1 LQISEQTK
9 IAIFSSLPFNWPNN
23 PPDRLYH
30 STQYTMAIAGRIA
43 SQLIHHSRQ
52 NNSIISPIVV
62 LQQSFSS
69 ISHRQTISTTCNH
82 RRRSHQSSHLT
93 YNSPHHC
100 NISITPKRKLSN
112 TNSNMS
118 IQPQVHGIFHKGTS
132 TLTYII
138 TDPSSKETIILDS
151 VLDYDA
157 GSGCTSN
164 THGEEVVK
172 YCTDNGLIVKY
183 ILESHVHGKSC
194 LDMLSVQKCI

>member
-1 LQISEQTK
+1 
-9 IAIFSSLPFNWPNN
+9 
-23 PPDRLYH
+23 
-30 STQYTMAIAGRIA
+30 MAIARRIA

-69 ISHRQTISTTCNH
+69 TSRNQPISTTFYNH
-82 RRRSHQSSHLT
+82 RQSHQSSHTT

-100 NISITPKRKLSN
+100 NNIEITPQKRKLSN
-112 TNSNMS
+112 NTINNMS

-138 TDPSSKETIILDS
+138 TDPTSKETIILDS

-164 THGEEVVK
+164 AHGEEVVK
-172 YCTDNGLIVKY
+172 YCTDNCLIVKY

-194 LDMLSVQKCI
+194 LDMLSSFVCI

>member
-1 LQISEQTK
+1 
-9 IAIFSSLPFNWPNN
+9 
-23 PPDRLYH
+23 
-30 STQYTMAIAGRIA
+30 MAIARRIA

-69 ISHRQTISTTCNH
+69 TSRNQPISTTFYNH
-82 RRRSHQSSHLT
+82 RQSHQSSHTT

-100 NISITPKRKLSN
+100 NNISITPKRKLSN
-112 TNSNMS
+112 TNSNMSS

-164 THGEEVVK
+164 AHGEEVVK

-194 LDMLSVQKCI
+194 LDMLSSFVCI

>member
-1 LQISEQTK
+1 MS
-9 IAIFSSLPFNWPNN
+9 
-23 PPDRLYH
+23 
-30 STQYTMAIAGRIA
+30 
-43 SQLIHHSRQ
+43 
-52 NNSIISPIVV
+52 
-62 LQQSFSS
+62 
-69 ISHRQTISTTCNH
+69 
-82 RRRSHQSSHLT
+82 
-93 YNSPHHC
+93 
-100 NISITPKRKLSN
+100 
-112 TNSNMS
+112 S

-183 ILESHVHGKSC
+183 ILESHVHGRFTDIFRKMC
-194 LDMLSVQKCI
+194 AYDMSISKIAHCFDNLYQPIT